1 MTATAQESAE
11 LTRVSLIEIV
21 IPVRNEEKA
30 LARNVHRLRDYLVRN
45 FPYPFVITIA
55 ESGSADRTREVGEG
69 LAAQLSEVR
78 FVSFEA
84 RGRGLALRH
93 VWGTSRADVVSYMD
107 ADLSI
112 GLEGFLPLIAPLASG
127 HSDFAIGTRHARG
140 SSVQRSLLR
149 ATLSR
154 TYNLILRVVLGV
166 RFSDAQ
172 CGFKAGRR
180 EVVQALLPAVQD
192 DKWFF
197 DTELLCA
204 VQRQG
209 LRIHEV
215 PVDCLDDPD
224 TTVVIGRTVV
234 DMLRGVAGVAG
245 RRMRGAFGAPL
256 PSHLRRLG
264 VPVAPGRRFLRFA
277 VVGAA
282 SGLLHVLLYLLFAAV
297 MPVLAANAVAL
308 FLAAVFNT
316 AANRRF
322 TFGVRGR
329 QDVLRHQ
336 AKGLVA
342 FLLGLACTSAA
353 LLAAGPQS
361 GRAVELAVLLAG
373 DALASLVRFA
383 LLRHWVFGPRRGR
396 GRGGKGR
403 GR

>member
-1 MTATAQESAE
+1 MTATAEESAE
-11 LTRVSLIEIV
+11 LTRVSLTEIV

-55 ESGSADRTREVGEG
+55 ESGSADRTREIGEE
-69 LAAQLSEVR
+69 LARQLAEVR
-78 FVSFEA
+78 FVSFDS

-112 GLEGFLPLIAPLASG
+112 DLDGFLPLIAPLASG

-180 EVVQALLPAVQD
+180 EVVQAILPTVQD

-224 TTVVIGRTVV
+224 TTVAIGRTVV
-234 DMLRGVAGVAG
+234 DMLWGVARVTG
-245 RRMRGAFGAPL
+245 RRMRGAFGTPL
-256 PSHLRRLG
+256 PSHLQRLG
-264 VPVAPGRRFLRFA
+264 VPVAPARRFLRFA
-277 VVGAA
+277 MVGAA
-282 SGLLHVLLYLLFAAV
+282 SGLLHVLFYLLFTTV
-297 MPVLAANAVAL
+297 MPTLAANALGL
-308 FLAAVFNT
+308 FLATVLNT
-316 AANRRF
+316 AANRRI

-336 AKGLVA
+336 AKGFVA
-342 FLLGLACTSAA
+342 FLLGLACTSTA
-353 LLAAGPQS
+353 LLAAGPES
-361 GRAVELAVLLAG
+361 GRTVELTVLLAG
-373 DALASLVRFA
+373 DVLASLVRFA
-383 LLRHWVFGPRRGR
+383 LLRHWVFRPSRSRD
-396 GRGGKGR
+396 GKEADR
-403 GR
+403 

>member
-1 MTATAQESAE
+1 MTATAEESAE
-11 LTRVSLIEIV
+11 LTRVSLTEIV

-45 FPYPFVITIA
+45 FPYPFVITVA
-55 ESGSADRTREVGEG
+55 ESGSADRTPEIGEA
-69 LAAQLSEVR
+69 LARQLPEVR
-78 FVSFEA
+78 FVSLDA

-112 GLEGFLPLIAPLASG
+112 DLDGFLPLIAPLASG

-140 SSVQRSLLR
+140 ASVQRSLLR

-180 EVVQALLPAVQD
+180 EVVQAILPTVHD

-224 TTVVIGRTVV
+224 TTVDIGRTVV
-234 DMLRGVAGVAG
+234 DMLRGVARVAG
-245 RRMRGAFGAPL
+245 RRLRGALGAPL
-256 PSHLRRLG
+256 PSHLRRPG
-264 VPVAPGRRFLRFA
+264 VPAAPARRFLRFA

-282 SGLLHVLLYLLFAAV
+282 SGLLHVVFYLLFTTV
-297 MPVLAANAVAL
+297 MPALAANTLGL
-308 FLAAVFNT
+308 FLATVLNT
-316 AANRRF
+316 AANRRI

-329 QDVLRHQ
+329 RDALRHQ
-336 AKGLVA
+336 ARGFAA
-342 FLLGLACTSAA
+342 FLLALACTSTT
-353 LLAAGPQS
+353 LLAAGPGS
-361 GRAVELAVLLAG
+361 GRAVELTVLLAG
-373 DALASLVRFA
+373 DVLASVVRFA
-383 LLRHWVFGPRRGR
+383 LLRHWVFGSSRSRD
-396 GRGGKGR
+396 GKETDR
-403 GR
+403 